1 MKRTLVIIV
10 TAIILVVAVTLIFSY
25 LKPNEVAKET
35 EENSTVSREL
45 KSISPDGA
53 AYTEISSYDENLNP
67 LENTTKIKPKDNQAN
82 ILNFNIFNGVD
93 YDREFKIIVL
103 QNFVQSKFSID
114 DDSNVLQS
122 HNVRI
127 SKKSEKKIKVSVE
140 IDKETTD
147 LTVLFVKDPDGIV
160 KEMDIEKMAYYEPVY
175 AKRLLIDNEN
185 NNLEIENFKY
195 PDFTYQS
202 DVDDTPIF
210 LSESKTERRILPSAQ
225 QASKAY
231 LHIGN
236 PNPELTHTKY
246 AIIALKDW
254 EQVKI
259 MDDSVLFVESDSK
272 KTNGYNIE
280 LPGIKNNEENIQF
293 IAFPYPFEDWYNYTQ
308 NPVEYTFRTALLKD
322 R

>member
-1 MKRTLVIIV
+1 MKRALVIIV
-10 TAIILVVAVTLIFSY
+10 TAIILVVAVSLIFSY

-53 AYTEISSYDENLNP
+53 AYTEISSYGENLSP

-114 DDSNVLQS
+114 DNSSILQS
-122 HNVRI
+122 HNVKI
-127 SKKSEKKIKVSVE
+127 SKKSERKIKVSVE
-140 IDKETTD
+140 IDRDTTD

-175 AKRLLIDNEN
+175 AKRLLINNEN
-185 NNLEIENFKY
+185 NNLEIGNLKY

-210 LSESKTERRILPSAQ
+210 LSESKTERKILPSAK

-236 PNPELTHTKY
+236 PNPEFTHTKY

-280 LPGIKNNEENIQF
+280 LPGVENNEENIQF

-308 NPVEYTFRTALLKD
+308 NPVEYTFRTALLKG

>member
-1 MKRTLVIIV
+1 MKKISFIIV
-10 TAIILVVAVTLIFSY
+10 TAIMLVVAVTLIFSY
-25 LKPNEVAKET
+25 LKPNEVAKEVD
-35 EENSTVSREL
+35 EKSTVNSEL

-53 AYTEISSYDENLNP
+53 AYTEISTYDENLNP
-67 LENTTKIKPKDNQAN
+67 LADTAKIKPKDNQAN

-93 YDREFKIIVL
+93 YYRDFKIIVL

-114 DDSNVLQS
+114 DNSNILQS

-127 SKKSEKKIKVSVE
+127 SKNSERKIKVSVE
-140 IDKETTD
+140 IDKNTVD
-147 LTVLFVKDPDGIV
+147 LTVLFVKEPDRIV
-160 KEMDIEKMAYYEPVY
+160 KDMDIEKLAYYEPVY
-175 AKRLLIDNEN
+175 AKRLLIDNES
-185 NNLEIENFKY
+185 NNLEIKNIIY

-210 LSESKTERRILPSAQ
+210 LSESKIERKILPSAQ

-254 EQVKI
+254 EQVKL
-259 MDDSVLFVESDSK
+259 MDDSVLFVESDSN
-272 KTNGYNIE
+272 KTNVYNIE
-280 LPGIKNNEENIQF
+280 LPRIENNEENIQF
-293 IAFPYPFEDWYNYTQ
+293 IAFPYPFEDWYKYTQ